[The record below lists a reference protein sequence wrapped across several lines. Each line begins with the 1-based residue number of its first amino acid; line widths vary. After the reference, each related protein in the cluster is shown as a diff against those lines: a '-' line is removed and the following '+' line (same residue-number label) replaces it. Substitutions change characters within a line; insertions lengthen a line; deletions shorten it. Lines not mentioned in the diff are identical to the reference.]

1 MTTILPSTEL
11 RNNFNSIEKLAQ
23 ETREPIY
30 LTKNGRGS
38 LVVMDID
45 AFEEYQIEHAYRRYI
60 DTALAQAECNR
71 EHGGSKYHDMET
83 AFVELLSEN
92 ASHAAGGVL
101 DATA

>member
-1 MTTILPSTEL
+1 MPKILPSTEL
-11 RNNFNSIEKLAQ
+11 RNNFNSVEKLAQ
-23 ETREPIY
+23 ETRQPIY

-45 AFEEYQIEHAYRRYI
+45 AFEEYQIEQAYRRYL

-71 EHGGSKYHDMET
+71 LDGDSKYHDMET
-83 AFVELLSEN
+83 AFIELLDEDV
-92 ASHAAGGVL
+92 AGVADEAL